1 MNGAGAPAPAYLYC
15 GAWSRA
21 SGGRASGDQGALPR
35 LQTGSETDGQA
46 DLESQVA
53 ARMRGALSS
62 PRVQA
67 APVAEAGTA
76 GHGPGSPAGSP
87 AGSPLTPD
95 LPGPRQL
102 QPP

>member
-46 DLESQVA
+46 DLELPSCSV
-53 ARMRGALSS
+53 GPSNVL
-62 PRVQA
+62 
-67 APVAEAGTA
+67 PVFCFC
-76 GHGPGSPAGSP
+76 
-87 AGSPLTPD
+87 LD
-95 LPGPRQL
+95 LPVQILKPATFTDTAHYPL
-102 QPP
+102 LLVV

>member
-15 GAWSRA
+15 GAWNRA
-21 SGGRASGDQGALPR
+21 SGGQGALPR

-62 PRVQA
+62 PRAQA

-87 AGSPLTPD
+87 LTPD